1 MNRISVKYFGVD
13 FIIVNI
19 NNIVINVKKKWDY
32 SYEFYT

>member
-32 SYEFYT
+32 SFEFYT